1 MYGKTKCN
9 WMKLL
14 KHKLFEKC
22 HCSSQ
27 YFECIFHLPHSGSFS
42 KSNNLGT
49 SALNPLKVHSLTLKH
64 GLHRIKHSGDC
75 FWASIPVFPVTITH
89 INKAKFIFNSTAWL
103 ITTALLVTE
112 ALRRGPVKQ
121 LPSGCLV
128 LAAFP
133 ICFTCLFFWIIYFTI
148 SLSRAPGLGLT
159 LSPKLF
165 RAENSLVYTQIM

>member
-1 MYGKTKCN
+1 MSLF
-9 WMKLL
+9 KL
-14 KHKLFEKC
+14 
-22 HCSSQ
+22 SQ
-27 YFECIFHLPHSGSFS
+27 YFEECIFSPPHRGSFS

-49 SALNPLKVHSLTLKH
+49 SVLNPLRMCSLTLKQ
-64 GLHRIKHSGDC
+64 GLHRLKHNGDC
-75 FWASIPVFPVTITH
+75 FWASVPVFPVTITR
-89 INKAKFIFNSTAWL
+89 INKAKFIFNTTAWL
-103 ITTALLVTE
+103 ITTALLVSE
-112 ALRRGPVKQ
+112 VLRRGPVKQ

-133 ICFTCLFFWIIYFTI
+133 ICFTCLLFWIIYFTI